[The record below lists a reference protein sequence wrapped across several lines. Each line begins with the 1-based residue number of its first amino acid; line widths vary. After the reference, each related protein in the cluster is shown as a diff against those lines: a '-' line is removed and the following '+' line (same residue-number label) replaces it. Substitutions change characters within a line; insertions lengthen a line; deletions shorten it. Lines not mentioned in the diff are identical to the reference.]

1 MKKLLCLF
9 LSVLLIFCLVSCD
22 SGEGS
27 GEGSGNKDS
36 KDITVSELLALV
48 NQKEQAGYGDN
59 AYKVTTNMT
68 AKTTINGTTSDV
80 VQKSVMQMKETGTD
94 KIASVVTTVSLPG
107 NPEMETVEYFKNNY
121 LYSVV
126 NGVTYKKS
134 TTFEAVTGAAN
145 TTSGDANDIVKGAKD
160 TKLTVEA
167 DGTYKIVVEL
177 DPKSDNALVNELIAG
192 FGAGSGT
199 KDENITIKKIGA
211 EIIISADYTLSSLK
225 MNIDL
230 SAQMAGVG
238 AVDMIVDVVSTGEL
252 LGSDYEITVP
262 AGINVENATEIQ

>member
-107 NPEMETVEYFKNNY
+107 NPEMETAEYFKNNY

-126 NGVTYKKS
+126 NGVTYKKR
-134 TTFEAVTGAAN
+134 TTFEAATGAAN

-177 DPKSDNALVNELIAG
+177 DPTSDNALVNDLIAG

-211 EIIISADYTLSSLK
+211 EIIISADYILSSLK

-238 AVDMIVDVVSTGEL
+238 AVDMIFDVVSTCEL

-262 AGINVENATEIQ
+262 AGINIENATEIQ